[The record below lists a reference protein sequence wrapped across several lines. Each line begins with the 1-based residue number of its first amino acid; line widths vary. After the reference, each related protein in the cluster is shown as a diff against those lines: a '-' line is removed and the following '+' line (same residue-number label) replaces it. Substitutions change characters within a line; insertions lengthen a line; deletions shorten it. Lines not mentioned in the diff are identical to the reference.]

1 MEKALFLKLLTFS
14 ALLLCSITSSSSSPS
29 SSSSSIDTLK
39 LVNASKLE
47 MFVDE
52 LPDMPKIYGYDVVDG
67 VPKSKSLK
75 IGMFKK
81 KWVCAVF
88 YYCYLIH

>member
-1 MEKALFLKLLTFS
+1 MEKTLFLKLLTFS
-14 ALLLCSITSSSSSPS
+14 ALLLCFVTSPS
-29 SSSSSIDTLK
+29 SASPSSIDTLK

-52 LPDMPKIYGYDVVDG
+52 LPHMPKIYGYDVADG

-81 KWVCAVF
+81 KWVCGVF
-88 YYCYLIH
+88 LTFY